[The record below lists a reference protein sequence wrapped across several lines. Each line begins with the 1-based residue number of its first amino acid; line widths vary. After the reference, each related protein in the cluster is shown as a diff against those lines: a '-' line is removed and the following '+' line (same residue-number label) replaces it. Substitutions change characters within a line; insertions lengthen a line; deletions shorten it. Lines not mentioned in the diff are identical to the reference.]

1 MRKKTG
7 IRRLLYAAKHSS
19 NGFIS
24 ALNSEAAFRQEFIA
38 VSVLA
43 ILSFWLPV
51 TALEQ
56 VLLLSTLVMVLIVE
70 LINSAIECLADQI
83 SGEWHLLIK
92 KAKDYGSLAVLLTLL
107 ISASIW
113 LTILLPK
120 FNF

>member
-1 MRKKTG
+1 MQKKTG
-7 IRRLLYAAKHSS
+7 ITRLLYAAKHSS

-83 SGEWHLLIK
+83 SSEWHLLIK